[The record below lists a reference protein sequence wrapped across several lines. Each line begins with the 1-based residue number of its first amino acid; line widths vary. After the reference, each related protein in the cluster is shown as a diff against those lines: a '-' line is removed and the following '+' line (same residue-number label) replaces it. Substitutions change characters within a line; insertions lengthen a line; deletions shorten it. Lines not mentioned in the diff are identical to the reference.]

1 MTKFEDWRRGN
12 AAGDPDLAGFRSLM
26 TGLQSGGFSSGGAG
40 GSSPAGEP
48 GKTDDPLEAH
58 ADLVRAIRAALPEE
72 DVPKDFTARVMR
84 QIRHPAARWREQA
97 WGVAWRAAAA
107 VALLLA
113 AGALLVR
120 GLGKAP
126 AWRAAADAASAAA
139 TAEAGSADDSPL
151 AYLALAQRADG
162 SWGDTGSQAADF
174 RPRYGTGISSLALLA
189 VVMASPDAL
198 SGEHGPVVR
207 RGVAHLMAAMDG
219 EGHVG
224 AAFTG
229 ADFNQ
234 YLAAKA
240 LAAAAALPGAPEEWG
255 RAAALALR
263 KVPDDP
269 LSRERLAAMNR
280 RLAHEEASGAA
291 AWESIGGPVLAAALQ
306 VIRNPSARRS

>member
-1 MTKFEDWRRGN
+1 MTKFEDWRRGG

-26 TGLQSGGFSSGGAG
+26 TGLQSAGGGAG
-40 GSSPAGEP
+40 RAPEKAPEGE
-48 GKTDDPLEAH
+48 DDPLAAH
-58 ADLVRAIRAALPEE
+58 ADLVRALREALPEE
-72 DVPKDFTARVMR
+72 EAPRDFTARVMR
-84 QIRHPAARWREQA
+84 RIRHPAAARWADAGRI
-97 WGVAWRAAAA
+97 AWRAAAA

-113 AGALLVR
+113 AGGLLLR
-120 GLGKAP
+120 GLEKAP
-126 AWRAAADAASAAA
+126 AWRAAADAAVSAGGAGEEAAA
-139 TAEAGSADDSPL
+139 DVSPL

-162 SWGDTGSQAADF
+162 SWGDTGTQAADF

-198 SGEHGPVVR
+198 AGEHGPVVR

-219 EGHVG
+219 EGNVG
-224 AAFTG
+224 TAFTG

-269 LSRERLAAMNR
+269 LSRERLTAMNR
-280 RLAHEEASGAA
+280 RLAHEEASGGA

-306 VIRNPSARRS
+306 VIRHPSACRG